1 MCVCGWVFSLSLSL
15 CLIHTISII
24 DESIEEASSKGSDG
38 TRRPFSL
45 KFEPQVTL
53 AECSTRLIWSSRAF
67 ILWPGSRL
75 LGQSEP
81 SRAAAG
87 IYTNFSGMNW
97 LQRCKIGRNG
107 RAWLQSW
114 SRGAQDNKETME
126 GNCGRKENVKLK
138 FEGSKVSQHSL
149 PCVGEFSVPMSVHL
163 PSFSL
168 SSIYPFLPSGLV
180 AHAHLF
186 QSYLFH
192 GVKLLG
198 LPHIHSNP
206 SCPPPFFLFFT
217 PTPFLLT
224 LSHAVVSKRPHWK
237 YGSFTILKS
246 RFKTKKCYDICV

>member
-1 MCVCGWVFSLSLSL
+1 MFLHQRPCCVLYVCVWLSVFSLSLSL

-114 SRGAQDNKETME
+114 SSGAQDNKETME

-138 FEGSKVSQHSL
+138 FERSKVSQHSL

-168 SSIYPFLPSGLV
+168 STILSCPVDLWLMLIFSSLIYSMAWSFLASHIFTQTRHVLLRFSCSSPP
-180 AHAHLF
+180 HLF
-186 QSYLFH
+186 CQ
-192 GVKLLG
+192 
-198 LPHIHSNP
+198 P
-206 SCPPPFFLFFT
+206 S
-217 PTPFLLT
+217 
-224 LSHAVVSKRPHWK
+224 HMQ
-237 YGSFTILKS
+237 
-246 RFKTKKCYDICV
+246 